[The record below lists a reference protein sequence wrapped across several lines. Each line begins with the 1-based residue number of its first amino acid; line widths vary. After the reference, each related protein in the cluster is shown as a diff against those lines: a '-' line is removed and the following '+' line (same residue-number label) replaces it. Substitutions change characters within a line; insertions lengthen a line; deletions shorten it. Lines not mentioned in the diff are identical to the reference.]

1 MAEYTALAP
10 LFTDIANAI
19 RSKTGET
26 GAITANTFPEKI
38 NSITLGT
45 IQSNLGKWEM
55 NETSS
60 SIVAQG
66 NFSNINKVIAMGM
79 SQFGADVNRLSICAI
94 LSRNEE
100 VYSNVYELGSN
111 KYRVWLKHDFS
122 TSNNLSTVYF
132 DSQRQIDGTWYSDYT
147 TRMVMA
153 IPIS

>member
-1 MAEYTALAP
+1 
-10 LFTDIANAI
+10 
-19 RSKTGET
+19 
-26 GAITANTFPEKI
+26 
-38 NSITLGT
+38 
-45 IQSNLGKWEM
+45 
-55 NETSS
+55 
-60 SIVAQG
+60 
-66 NFSNINKVIAMGM
+66 MGM

-122 TSNNLSTVYF
+122 ISNNLSTVYF
-132 DSQRQIDGTWYSDYT
+132 DSQRQIDGAWYSEYT

>member
-1 MAEYTALAP
+1 
-10 LFTDIANAI
+10 
-19 RSKTGET
+19 
-26 GAITANTFPEKI
+26 
-38 NSITLGT
+38 
-45 IQSNLGKWEM
+45 
-55 NETSS
+55 
-60 SIVAQG
+60 
-66 NFSNINKVIAMGM
+66 MGM
-79 SQFGADVNRLSICAI
+79 FQFGAGVNRLSICAI

-132 DSQRQIDGTWYSDYT
+132 DSQRQIDDTWYSDYT